1 MTSLYWHQEGAMASM
16 ESSLNPNNS
25 SSRILSGGFDR
36 PAVRLVL
43 AVLGWISL
51 VLGVA
56 TLFVPLFP
64 TTVFLLI
71 ALWALS
77 QSSSRGYHW
86 LRKHP
91 RLGPSMRE
99 WDEHGVIAPRAKVL
113 AIAGLASS
121 VGMFSYV
128 NGGSWAV
135 PAIFGLAMLAVAVY
149 IATRPS
155 NRPDQ
160 VSL

>member
-1 MTSLYWHQEGAMASM
+1 MASM
-16 ESSLNPNNS
+16 DSSFTPNGS
-25 SSRILSGGFDR
+25 HRAASGVFDR
-36 PAVRLVL
+36 PAVRLML

-51 VLGVA
+51 GLGVV

-64 TTVFLLI
+64 TTIFLLL

-77 QSSSRGYHW
+77 QSSSPGYRW
-86 LRKHP
+86 LREHP
-91 RLGPSMRE
+91 KLGPSMRE
-99 WDEHGVIAPRAKVL
+99 WDEHGVIAPRAKML

-121 VGMFSYV
+121 GGMVGFFAT
-128 NGGSWAV
+128 GHWAM
-135 PAIFGLAMLAVAVY
+135 PMIAGIMLFAVAIY

-160 VSL
+160 PSF